1 MVSTE
6 AVNVSPGDMEVY
18 VNQLQSCVEGLLP
31 WLTDDISSSGSSNPR
46 NPSPDIAL
54 EDILEFRQLLRETIL
69 QNHVT
74 M

>member
-6 AVNVSPGDMEVY
+6 AVNISSGDMEIY
-18 VNQLQSCVEGLLP
+18 VDQLQSRVEGLLP
-31 WLTDDISSSGSSNPR
+31 WLKDDIFSSGSSNPR

-54 EDILEFRQLLRETIL
+54 EDILEFRQLLRETIYSR
-69 QNHVT
+69 T

>member
-6 AVNVSPGDMEVY
+6 AVNVSPGDMKVY

-54 EDILEFRQLLRETIL
+54 GYIG
-69 QNHVT
+69 V
-74 M
+74 